1 MAKILNVNESD
12 FQKEVL
18 ESKVP
23 VIVDFYA
30 AWCGP
35 CKMLGPILEEI
46 AEETDKVKIVKVD
59 IDENIHLAQQFGLM
73 SVPTLLIFKEGE
85 EVGKE
90 IGFRQKVQILE
101 IIEKVTK

>member
-59 IDENIHLAQQFGLM
+59 IDENIHLAQQFGLDRK
-73 SVPTLLIFKEGE
+73 STRLNSSHL
-85 EVGKE
+85 
-90 IGFRQKVQILE
+90 
-101 IIEKVTK
+101 